1 MRCKFVTMPC
11 TDMYVCT
18 DVNLWGESELTVRGL
33 FCEAGSL
40 TELGVH

>member
-1 MRCKFVTMPC
+1 
-11 TDMYVCT
+11 MYT

-33 FCEAGSL
+33 FCEVESL